1 MSAIT
6 SRTATSHT
14 VTSRLGRL
22 LGYDGII
29 ATLLL
34 GAFRYF
40 LVSLSFVACL
50 VPMLAFQALV
60 GWQSTH
66 LALWLGAAAVLPV
79 APALHGLIRAAAAL
93 LDSEPHGAQI
103 FWRRFA
109 DAVRHRGGSALAL
122 SAAVLV
128 LGYDVALLGADAGVL
143 LGAAAVAAVVAA
155 TVVAG
160 AFLSDSP
167 LRGAAFAL
175 AAVRIVMQRPHLA
188 LVWLLLAVLATLAT
202 SLPVVGA
209 VAWLST
215 PALAAVAATICA
227 RTLGFDSARER
238 AGA

>member
-6 SRTATSHT
+6 
-14 VTSRLGRL
+14 TSRLGRL
-22 LGYDGII
+22 LGYDGVI

-60 GWQSTH
+60 GWQATH
-66 LALWLGAAAVLPV
+66 IALWLGAAAVLPV
-79 APALHGLIRAAAAL
+79 APALHGLTTAAAAL
-93 LDSEPHGAQI
+93 LDSDSHAAPL
-103 FWRRFA
+103 FWRGFA
-109 DAVRHRGGSALAL
+109 DAVRHRWGSALTL

-128 LGYDVALLGADAGVL
+128 LGYDIALLGADPGVL
-143 LGAAAVAAVVAA
+143 LGAVAVAAVVAA
-155 TVVAG
+155 IVVAG

-175 AAVRIVMQRPHLA
+175 AAARIVMQRPHLA
-188 LVWLLLAVLATLAT
+188 LVWLLLAGLAALAT

-209 VAWLST
+209 VAWMSM

-238 AGA
+238 VGA

>member
-1 MSAIT
+1 MT
-6 SRTATSHT
+6 T
-14 VTSRLGRL
+14 VTTSRLGRL
-22 LGYDGII
+22 LGYDGVI

-60 GWQSTH
+60 GWQATH

-93 LDSEPHGAQI
+93 LDSEPRAAQL
-103 FWRRFA
+103 FWRGFA
-109 DAVRHRGGSALAL
+109 DAVRVRWGSALTL

-143 LGAAAVAAVVAA
+143 LGAVVVAAVVAA

-175 AAVRIVMQRPHLA
+175 AAARIVMQRPHLA
-188 LVWLLLAVLATLAT
+188 LVWLLLAGLAALAT

-209 VAWLST
+209 VAWMSM

-238 AGA
+238 VGA

>member
-1 MSAIT
+1 MT
-6 SRTATSHT
+6 T
-14 VTSRLGRL
+14 VTTSRLGRL
-22 LGYDGII
+22 LGYDGVI

-79 APALHGLIRAAAAL
+79 APALHGLIRAAGAL
-93 LDSEPHGAQI
+93 LDSEPHVARI
-103 FWRRFA
+103 FWSGVA
-109 DAVRHRGGSALAL
+109 DAVHHRWGSALAL
-122 SAAVLV
+122 SIAVLV

-143 LGAAAVAAVVAA
+143 MGAAAVAAVIAA
-155 TVVAG
+155 TIVAG

-167 LRGAAFAL
+167 LTGAPFAL
-175 AAVRIVMQRPHLA
+175 AAARIMMQRPHLA
-188 LVWLLLAVLATLAT
+188 LVWLLLAGLAALAT

-209 VAWLST
+209 VAWMSM

-238 AGA
+238 VGA